1 MFSKPRINI
10 FVSKYNSQFGIF
22 INDPYYLSLRHYIPP
37 KYLRD
42 KNDIEC
48 CKVIITTIEHRNG
61 TRSEEH
67 TSELQ
72 SRLHLV
78 CRLLLEKKKKENKK
92 KKQT

>member
-37 KYLRD
+37 NYLRD

-48 CKVIITTIEHRNG
+48 CKVIITTLEHRDG
-61 TRSEEH
+61 IRI
-67 TSELQ
+67 
-72 SRLHLV
+72 SRDPYIIEANEYY
-78 CRLLLEKKKKENKK
+78 EKYFS
-92 KKQT
+92 